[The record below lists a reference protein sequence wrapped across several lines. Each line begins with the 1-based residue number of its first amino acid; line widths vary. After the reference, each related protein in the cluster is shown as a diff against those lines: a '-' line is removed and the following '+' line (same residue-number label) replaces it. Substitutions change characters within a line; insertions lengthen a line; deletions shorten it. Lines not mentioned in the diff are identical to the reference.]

1 LEFLKDTYFPSD
13 QNGVIQHSEKIQR
26 RISEILK

>member
-13 QNGVIQHSEKIQR
+13 QNGVIKYSQGVQADIG
-26 RISEILK
+26 EILK